1 VVLSG
6 IGHDGHIQYDK
17 YDFDAEDENN
27 EGVAEGLGN
36 MEIGQQ
42 MANDGITYSPEK
54 EKEIIGLMAQYMKKA
69 GMSPKQIRY
78 LLNYNEDYISD
89 QLSFLPRQGE
99 ADTMESMLKLAGLK
113 K

>member
-1 VVLSG
+1 
-6 IGHDGHIQYDK
+6 
-17 YDFDAEDENN
+17 
-27 EGVAEGLGN
+27 
-36 MEIGQQ
+36 
-42 MANDGITYSPEK
+42 
-54 EKEIIGLMAQYMKKA
+54 MKKA